1 VAIVFDLDGVI
12 WLAGTSIP
20 GSARGVARL
29 RAAGQRVLFVTNN
42 SSATVA
48 EVEDMLEGMAIPA
61 RGDVVTSSQ
70 AAASLVAAGEHVHV
84 VGGLGVREALEER
97 GAVLTSN
104 GEPAAALVLGRSTD
118 FDFALMA
125 AAASTIRAGARFI
138 ATNDDATYP
147 TPSGLEP
154 GNGALVAAVETA
166 SGARP
171 VVAGKPY
178 SPMADLVR
186 SLLPAGEQVVMVG
199 DRADTDGRFAVTLG
213 GRFALVLSGVTGRLD
228 LPVSPAP
235 DLVAEDVAALVDP
248 LLAVLAGG
256 VGEPG

>member
-20 GSARGVARL
+20 GSAQGVARL

-42 SSATVA
+42 SSATVD
-48 EVEDMLEGMAIPA
+48 EVEGMLEGMGIPA
-61 RGDVVTSSQ
+61 KDDVVTSSQ
-70 AAASLVAAGEHVHV
+70 AAASLVAAGERVHV
-84 VGGLGVREALEER
+84 VGGPGVREALEAR
-97 GAVLTSN
+97 GAVLTSD
-104 GEPAAALVLGRSTD
+104 GEPAAALVLGRSTA
-118 FDFALMA
+118 FDFAMMA
-125 AAASTIRAGARFI
+125 AAASTVRAGARFI

-147 TPSGLEP
+147 TPHGLEP

-166 SGARP
+166 SGVRP

-178 SPMADLVR
+178 SAMADLVR

-199 DRADTDGRFAVTLG
+199 DRADTDGRFGVALG
-213 GRFALVLSGVTGRLD
+213 GRFALVLSGVTRRID

-235 DLVAEDVAALVDP
+235 DLVADDVAALVGP
-248 LLAVLAGG
+248 LLALLTGAQ
-256 VGEPG
+256 GEPG